1 VIGSWLFVWAP
12 AIAQMVVIFIASSI
26 PNLGDLPGGVSD
38 KTGHFVGYALLGT
51 LVVRAL
57 ARARWAGLTTGV
69 AIVALV
75 GSSVYGITDEF
86 HQAFVPG
93 RTPDVNDWA
102 ADTFGAA
109 AAIVVW
115 RLVAAVVV
123 ARRRRTGAV

>member
-1 VIGSWLFVWAP
+1 MINWLFVWGP

-26 PNLGDLPGGVSD
+26 SDIGELPGGVSD
-38 KTGHFVGYALLGT
+38 KTGHFTGYAILGT
-51 LVVRAL
+51 LVLRAF
-57 ARARWAGLTTGV
+57 ARGRWAGVTTAV
-69 AIVALV
+69 AIVALL
-75 GSSVYGITDEF
+75 GCSFYGATDEF

-115 RLVAAVVV
+115 RLVAVVV
-123 ARRRRTGAV
+123 MARRRRTGAV